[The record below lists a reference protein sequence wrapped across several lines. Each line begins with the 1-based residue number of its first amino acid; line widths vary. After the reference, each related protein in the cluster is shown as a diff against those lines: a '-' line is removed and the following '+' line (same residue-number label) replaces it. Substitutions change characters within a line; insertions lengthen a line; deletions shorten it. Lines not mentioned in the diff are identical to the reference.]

1 MQRISNVCVH
11 ILFFHLVSTD
21 LNRFALRGNVV
32 DLAVGVIIGTAFTNV
47 VKSLVDDIITPPF
60 GLILGGVDFV
70 NLTIKMKN
78 FVYKDQLPVV
88 IRYGKFIQAII
99 TLLIMAF
106 VLFFFIKGINKLHQI
121 LIEKKQNEE
130 NKEMIQFETSEKVK
144 VLCEIRDLLAKQS
157 SVVH

>member
-1 MQRISNVCVH
+1 M
-11 ILFFHLVSTD
+11 
-21 LNRFALRGNVV
+21 NRFALRGNVV